1 MTDAASPLLREA
13 LGLIARKTLE
23 DESRIGAAFPYV
35 TRPDGQ
41 WDTMSAGVSA
51 GYDGE
56 AWSHGNW
63 FCGFWVG
70 MLLAGYLH
78 TGDEAYLRLARDRM
92 VLVAERAGDGNTH
105 DIGFIFL
112 SSAVPLHR
120 LTGEDRYR
128 DIAIR
133 AADRLRA
140 RLVVTDAGAYV
151 SSWGPM
157 SDPRGRASSAI
168 DTMANIPLLLW
179 AAGQTGDASY
189 RLAAEAHADMTLAA
203 FRRPDD
209 SLYHAVEYDTR
220 TGERRRGYTF
230 QGAHDESFWSRG
242 TGWAVIGLAAVAES
256 SGRAGYL
263 DDAIAL
269 SEAWFR
275 RLGDRVVPPY
285 DFDAAGDDVPED
297 SAASAIMAAGLLD
310 LAALHP
316 DREVGGIWHGKALA
330 LLEGLSRNY
339 LARDEGH
346 RGILRHGC
354 YSKPHNIGADAAV
367 MFGDYFFA
375 EALARV
381 AFPGRLVARRAPIA
395 APSGVRGS

>member
-1 MTDAASPLLREA
+1 MSANASPLFREA
-13 LGLIARKTLE
+13 LDLIALKTLA
-23 DESRIGAAFPYV
+23 DETRIGAAFPYV
-35 TRPDGQ
+35 TRPDGS
-41 WDTMSAGVSA
+41 WDTMSAGISA
-51 GYDGE
+51 GYDGD

-70 MLLAGYLH
+70 MLLTGYLH
-78 TGDEAYLRLARDRM
+78 TGDERYLGLARDRM

-120 LTGEDRYR
+120 LTGEERYR
-128 DIAIR
+128 AIAIR

-140 RLVVTDAGAYV
+140 RLVVTEAGAYV

-157 SDPRGRASSAI
+157 GDPRGRASSAI

-179 AAGQTGDASY
+179 AATETGDASY
-189 RLAAEAHADMTLAA
+189 RLAAEAHADMTMAA
-203 FRRPDD
+203 FRRADD

-220 TGERRRGYTF
+220 TGKRRRGYTF

-242 TGWAVIGLAAVAES
+242 TGWAVIGLTAVAES
-256 SGRAGYL
+256 SGQVRHL
-263 DDAIAL
+263 EDAIAL
-269 SEAWFR
+269 SNAWFT
-275 RLGDRVVPPY
+275 RLGDRIVPPY
-285 DFDAAGDDVPED
+285 DFDATGDAVPED

-316 DREVGGIWHGKALA
+316 DEATARLWRDKAMT
-330 LLEGLSRNY
+330 LLEGLCRDY
-339 LARDEGH
+339 LAREEAH
-346 RGILRHGC
+346 RGILKHGC
-354 YSKPHNIGADAAV
+354 YSQPHNVGPDAAV

-381 AFPGRLVARRAPIA
+381 AFPGRLVPALGRLGAMR
-395 APSGVRGS
+395 SEG

>member
-1 MTDAASPLLREA
+1 MTAAASPHIREA
-13 LGLIARKTLE
+13 LDLIARKTLE
-23 DESRIGAAFPYV
+23 DETRIGAAFPYV
-35 TRPDGQ
+35 TRPDGS
-41 WDTMSAGVSA
+41 WDTMSASVSA
-51 GYDGE
+51 GYTGD

-70 MLLAGYLH
+70 MLLTGYLH
-78 TGDEAYLRLARDRM
+78 TGDARYLGLARDRM

-120 LTGEDRYR
+120 ITGEARYR
-128 DIAIR
+128 DIALR

-140 RLVVTDAGAYV
+140 RLVVTAAGAYV

-179 AAGQTGDASY
+179 AAGETGDASY
-189 RLAAEAHADMTLAA
+189 RLAAEAHADMTMAA
-203 FRRPDD
+203 FRRADD
-209 SLYHAVEYDTR
+209 SLYHAVEYDTASGR
-220 TGERRRGYTF
+220 RRRGYTF

-256 SGRAGYL
+256 SGKRGYL

-269 SEAWFR
+269 SEAWFA

-285 DFDAAGDDVPED
+285 DFDASGAAVPED

-310 LAALHP
+310 LAALYP
-316 DREVGGIWHGKALA
+316 DASVGRLWHDRAIA
-330 LLEGLSRNY
+330 LLEGLCRDY
-339 LARDEGH
+339 LAREADH
-346 RGILRHGC
+346 RGILKHGC
-354 YSKPHNIGADAAV
+354 YSQPHNIGPDAAV

-375 EALARV
+375 EALSRV
-381 AFPGRLVARRAPIA
+381 AFPDQLVPARRPLDAMPQH
-395 APSGVRGS
+395 G